1 MDYKY
6 RANDKR
12 IRCSHFENIFMRLC
26 IIRGFFANFVS
37 IKSKFMKSKRV
48 FIGIFGRRNVGKSS
62 LINAITNQQIAIVSP
77 QAGTTT
83 DPVRKT
89 MEIFG
94 MGPVVFVDTAGID
107 DEGNLGQQRIEKTK
121 NVLKTIDVAIVVL
134 ANNLFGKEEKK
145 IINELSSLDIPYL
158 IVHNK
163 ADETPLAHPLATELK
178 TYSISVLECSAIQ
191 RKGIDELIKTLTEIT
206 PKTAYAAKTFIGD
219 IVSRGDL
226 VLLVMPQDS
235 EAPEGRLILPQVQLI
250 RDILDNNA
258 IAIGLQPEELELYLQ
273 KQRPDLVIT
282 DSQVFGMVS
291 KVVPVDI
298 PLTSFSVV
306 LARAKGNFDNYLK
319 GTPYLDKLKDGD
331 VILMLESCSHPVACE
346 DIGHHKIPNIIRE
359 KTGKDVRFEMITS
372 LSPLPKDLTKY
383 ALAIQCGGCMVTEKQ
398 LSNRMQQIINQNI
411 PVSNYGMTIAY
422 LTGIFERITQMFL
435 K

>member
-1 MDYKY
+1 
-6 RANDKR
+6 
-12 IRCSHFENIFMRLC
+12 
-26 IIRGFFANFVS
+26 
-37 IKSKFMKSKRV
+37 MKSKRV

-107 DEGNLGQQRIEKTK
+107 DEGSLGQQRIEKTK
-121 NVLKTIDVAIVVL
+121 NVIKTIDVAIVVL
-134 ANNLFGKEEKK
+134 ANNLFGKKEKE

-163 ADETPLAHPLATELK
+163 ADETPLTHPLTTELQ
-178 TYSISVLECSAIQ
+178 TYSVPVLECSAVQ

-206 PKTAYAAKTFIGD
+206 PKTAYTAKTLIGD

-258 IAIGLQPEELELYLQ
+258 IVIGLQPEELKLYLQ

-331 VILMLESCSHPVACE
+331 IILMLESCSHPVACE
-346 DIGHHKIPNIIRE
+346 DIGHHKIPNLIRE
-359 KTGKDVRFEMITS
+359 KTGKDIHFEMVTS
-372 LSPLPKDLTKY
+372 LSPLPEDLTKY

-398 LSNRMQQIINQNI
+398 LSNRIQQIINQNI

-422 LTGIFERITQMFL
+422 MTGIFERITRMFL
-435 K
+435 